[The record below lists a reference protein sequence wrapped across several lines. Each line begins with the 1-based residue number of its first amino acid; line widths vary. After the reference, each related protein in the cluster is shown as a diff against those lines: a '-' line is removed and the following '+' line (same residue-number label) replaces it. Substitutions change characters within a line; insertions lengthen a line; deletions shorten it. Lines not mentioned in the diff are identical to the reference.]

1 METSPWTGPVI
12 LTLCFSAVALVL
24 SVVSFG
30 WQVISWRR
38 SGAQM
43 RVVTKWGIAGSPP
56 DGVWFLAV
64 EATNTGRLATEVNQI
79 GFQLSRRE
87 KRQTIVLFQD
97 AIGRPITLPIQ
108 LPPGASTSVM
118 YRPSDLLE
126 VLRRE
131 GLAGKRARPFAATG
145 HGHTLGPRKNLRSM
159 AAELN
164 RPV

>member
-1 METSPWTGPVI
+1 VGTSPWTWPVI

-43 RVVTKWGIAGSPP
+43 RVVTKWGIAGTPS

-64 EATNTGRLATEVNQI
+64 DATNTGRLATEINQI
-79 GFQLSRRE
+79 GFQLSRRD
-87 KRQTIVLFQD
+87 KRHTIVLFQD
-97 AIGRPITLPIQ
+97 ALGRPITLPIP
-108 LPPGASTSVM
+108 LAPGASTSVM
-118 YRPSDLLE
+118 YRPGDLLE

-131 GLAGKRARPFAATG
+131 GLTGKRARPFAATG
-145 HGHTLGPRKNLRSM
+145 HGRTTGPRKDLRAM
-159 AAELN
+159 AEELN